1 MLQSHIDVLQ
11 QAVELLEPMTNEEF
25 CDVVRPHLSGSIGQ
39 HLRHVIDH
47 YLALEQGFASGLVDY
62 NQRNREANI
71 EVSVAAARDTIKA
84 IQKWISSLTKTDLTK
99 SVEVHSDVSIFQTMS
114 VDCTS
119 TLAREIEFVS
129 SHAIH
134 HFSLIGI
141 IRSLQGASV
150 PEHFGY
156 APATITYLS
165 RCGE

>member
-1 MLQSHIDVLQ
+1 MLQCQIDVLQ

-25 CDVVRPHLSGSIGQ
+25 CDVIRPHLSGSIGQ

-47 YLALEQGFASGLVDY
+47 YLALEQGFASGVVDY

-71 EVSVAAARDTIKA
+71 EVSVGAARDTIAA
-84 IQKWISSLTKTDLTK
+84 IQKWLATLTEADLAK
-99 SVEVHSDVSIFQTMS
+99 PVEVHSEVSISQTMS
-114 VDCTS
+114 VDCSS
-119 TLAREIEFVS
+119 TLAREIVFAS

-150 PEHFGY
+150 PEFFGY

-165 RCGE
+165 GRDE